1 MQASHTPKKADE
13 MFSGLIDTEISCADF
28 PEDTCAIQSEFQE
41 LADQAFVTS
50 TPDTPRHFVS
60 ILNIGQDALLAR
72 LHLIRA
78 ARKSINLQTYIWA
91 NDEVGQLVFHEL
103 LEAARR
109 GVKVR
114 LIVDQITVTEDPVLL
129 ARLATA
135 HKNLEI
141 SFYNPTFSRGQT
153 TPLTLTTGALFS
165 FRKTNQRMHNK
176 VLIIDERI
184 GIVGGRNIENKYYD
198 YSPEYNF
205 KDRDVIIIGPAVTQ
219 MGEFFELYWNDE
231 VVAKAFHLIDVGQE
245 IKKLQSGSEP
255 TLMDEPDRAFF
266 SDIDSLAN
274 EYSLFKERPAMRPL
288 PASRVQ
294 YTADL
299 PGKPTAEE
307 IEDYEDSSAVLRE
320 IVTDAGK
327 SITIQTPYFVLS
339 RTALKRLKK
348 MRRENPELQMT
359 VSSNSLAS
367 TDLFMIYAITFK
379 QKRKIIKYLKMNLYE
394 FKPFPESAREYIPR
408 YDQLLADYH
417 SKGYDDPSYEHVE
430 LMPFHQEGPRTGM
443 HAKSIGV
450 DSKIA
455 IIGSHNFDPR
465 SISINTESAVIIRD
479 EGIARDLEQN
489 ILVDTGPRNSWVIAK
504 RQKVPLIGHFSEVI
518 GSISQMLPVFDIW
531 PFHYSTSYQLREEME
546 PLPASH
552 PDFYK
557 HYESVGQ
564 FPEVNMSVQGIQT
577 RMFKAFG
584 GFAAPLM

>member
-1 MQASHTPKKADE
+1 
-13 MFSGLIDTEISCADF
+13 
-28 PEDTCAIQSEFQE
+28 
-41 LADQAFVTS
+41 
-50 TPDTPRHFVS
+50 
-60 ILNIGQDALLAR
+60 
-72 LHLIRA
+72 
-78 ARKSINLQTYIWA
+78 
-91 NDEVGQLVFHEL
+91 
-103 LEAARR
+103 
-109 GVKVR
+109 
-114 LIVDQITVTEDPVLL
+114 
-129 ARLATA
+129 
-135 HKNLEI
+135 
-141 SFYNPTFSRGQT
+141 
-153 TPLTLTTGALFS
+153 
-165 FRKTNQRMHNK
+165 
-176 VLIIDERI
+176 
-184 GIVGGRNIENKYYD
+184 
-198 YSPEYNF
+198 
-205 KDRDVIIIGPAVTQ
+205 
-219 MGEFFELYWNDE
+219 
-231 VVAKAFHLIDVGQE
+231 VAKAFHLIDVGQE

-266 SDIDSLAN
+266 SEIDSLAN

-288 PASRVQ
+288 PASRVK

-307 IEDYEDSSAVLRE
+307 IEDYENSSAALRE
-320 IVTDAGK
+320 IVAAARK

-339 RTALKRLKK
+339 RTALKKLKK
-348 MRRENPELQMT
+348 MRKENPELQMT

-379 QKRKIIKYLKMNLYE
+379 QKRKIIKNLKIDLYE
-394 FKPFPESAREYIPR
+394 FKPFPESVREYIPR

-430 LMPFHQEGPRTGM
+430 LMPVHQEGPRTGM
-443 HAKSIGV
+443 HAKSIVV
-450 DSKIA
+450 DSEIA

-479 EGIARDLEQN
+479 KDIARDLEQN
-489 ILVDTGPRNSWVIAK
+489 ILVDTGPRNSWVIAKRQKVPLIGHFSEVIGSISK